1 MSIQPKSR
9 STWGRR
15 QERSLQ
21 ELNKLCGD
29 AFRAIKLPVHWKFE
43 KYDQCRLTDD
53 ENSEIQ
59 SIGAW
64 FLDTKTKGQD
74 TKRYRL
80 WFHTYSER
88 LGLLERA
95 VVSISRF
102 KDTNIASYLTPEK
115 MNLFITELYDEGPG
129 N

>member
-1 MSIQPKSR
+1 MVTAPKSKF
-9 STWGRR
+9 TWGRR

-43 KYDQCRLTDD
+43 KYDQCQLTDD

-115 MNLFITELYDEGPG
+115 MNHFIAELYDEGSG

>member
-1 MSIQPKSR
+1 MVTAPKSKF
-9 STWGRR
+9 TWGRR
-15 QERSLQ
+15 QERSIE

-29 AFRAIKLPVHWKFE
+29 AFRALKIPLRWKFE

-102 KDTNIASYLTPEK
+102 KDTSLTSYLTPEK
-115 MNLFITELYDEGPG
+115 MNHFIAELYDEY
-129 N
+129 